1 MPAQKPS
8 IKVALVDDHQLF
20 RKGIAELIN
29 SFSNYFVLFEAGNG
43 LELQKLIH
51 TSNLPDII
59 IMDVNMPGM
68 NGFETMQWLYH
79 HYPDIPV
86 LALSMIDEEN
96 TIVRMLKL
104 GVKGYLLKD
113 SHPNELRDAM
123 DALVKKGFFYSDLV
137 TGRLIH
143 SLNNGKDEQGEHSKL
158 SALSGKEI
166 NFLSLC
172 CSELSYK
179 EIADQMYISP
189 RTADGYRD
197 KLFEK
202 LNVKSRVGLVLFA
215 IKNGVAS
222 V

>member
-1 MPAQKPS
+1 MPFQKPS

-29 SFSNYFVLFEAGNG
+29 SFSTYFVLFEANNG
-43 LELQKLIH
+43 LELQKVIH
-51 TSNLPDII
+51 PSNLPDII

-68 NGFETMQWLYH
+68 DGFETMQWLTDY
-79 HYPDIPV
+79 YPDIPV
-86 LALSMIDEEN
+86 LALSMIDGEN
-96 TIVRMLKL
+96 TILRMLKL
-104 GVKGYLLKD
+104 GVKGYLVKD
-113 SHPNELRDAM
+113 AHPNELREAM
-123 DALVKKGFFYSDLV
+123 DALMQKGFFYSDLV

-143 SLNNGKDEQGEHSKL
+143 SLNNEKDNPDQFKLSKL
-158 SALSGKEI
+158 TGKEI

-179 EIADQMYISP
+179 EIADKMYISP

-202 LNVKSRVGLVLFA
+202 LDVKTRVGLVLFA
-215 IKNGVAS
+215 VKNRV
-222 V
+222 VDI

>member
-1 MPAQKPS
+1 MSIQKTS

-20 RKGIAELIN
+20 RKGISELIN
-29 SFSNYFVLFEAGNG
+29 SFSNYFVLFEANNG
-43 LELQKLIH
+43 IELQKLIH
-51 TSNLPDII
+51 PSNLPDII

-68 NGFETMQWLYH
+68 NGFDTMQWLSD

-86 LALSMIDEEN
+86 LALSMLDGES
-96 TIVRMLKL
+96 TILRMLKL
-104 GVKGYLLKD
+104 GVKGYLVKD
-113 SHPNELRDAM
+113 CHPNEMRDAM
-123 DALVKKGFFYSDLV
+123 DALMKKGFFYSDLV

-143 SLNNGKDEQGEHSKL
+143 SLNSEKDNPDHFKLSKL
-158 SALSGKEI
+158 TGKEM

-179 EIADQMYISP
+179 EIADKMYISP

-202 LNVKSRVGLVLFA
+202 LHVKTRIGLVLFA
-215 IKNGVAS
+215 VKNGV
-222 V
+222 VEV

>member
-1 MPAQKPS
+1 MPSQKPS

-29 SFSNYFVLFEAGNG
+29 SFSNYFVLFEANNG
-43 LELQKLIH
+43 AELQKILH
-51 TSNLPDII
+51 PSNLPDII
-59 IMDVNMPGM
+59 IMDVNMPAM
-68 NGFETMQWLYH
+68 NGFESMQWLQD

-86 LALSMIDEEN
+86 LALSMLDDEN

-113 SHPNELRDAM
+113 AHPRELQHAM
-123 DALVKKGFFYSDLV
+123 DALMKKGFFYSDLV
-137 TGRLIH
+137 TGKLIH
-143 SLNNGKDEQGEHSKL
+143 SLNNDKDEHEHSIL
-158 SALSGKEI
+158 SALTEREI
-166 NFLSLC
+166 NFLKLC
-172 CSELSYK
+172 CFELSYK

-215 IKNGVAS
+215 IKNGVTNI
-222 V
+222 

>member
-1 MPAQKPS
+1 MPLQKPS
-8 IKVALVDDHQLF
+8 IKVVLVDDHQLF

-29 SFSNYFVLFEAGNG
+29 SFPNYFVLFEANNG
-43 LELQKLIH
+43 LELQKLLRP
-51 TSNLPDII
+51 SNLPDLI

-68 NGFETMQWLYH
+68 DGFDSMQWLTD

-86 LALSMIDEEN
+86 LALSMLDEEK

-113 SHPNELRDAM
+113 VHPHELHKAM
-123 DALVKKGFFYSDLV
+123 DTLMQKGFYYSDMV
-137 TGRLIH
+137 TGKLIH
-143 SLNNGKDEQGEHSKL
+143 SLHDKDDDSHSILSKL
-158 SALSGKEI
+158 TERETK
-166 NFLSLC
+166 FLSLC

-202 LNVKSRVGLVLFA
+202 LEVKSRVGLVLFA
-215 IKNGVAS
+215 IKNGV
-222 V
+222 VNI

>member
-1 MPAQKPS
+1 MPLQKPS

-29 SFSNYFVLFEAGNG
+29 SFPNYFVLFEANNG
-43 LELQKLIH
+43 FELQKLLRP
-51 TSNLPDII
+51 SNLPDLI

-68 NGFETMQWLYH
+68 DGFDSMQWLAD

-86 LALSMIDEEN
+86 LALSMLDEEK

-113 SHPNELRDAM
+113 VHPHELHKAM
-123 DALVKKGFFYSDLV
+123 DTLMQKGFYYSDMV
-137 TGRLIH
+137 TGKLIH
-143 SLNNGKDEQGEHSKL
+143 SLHDKDDDSQSILSKL
-158 SALSGKEI
+158 TERETK
-166 NFLSLC
+166 FLSLC

-202 LNVKSRVGLVLFA
+202 LEVKSRVRLVLFA
-215 IKNGVAS
+215 IKNGV
-222 V
+222 VNI

>member
-1 MPAQKPS
+1 MPFQKPS

-29 SFSNYFVLFEAGNG
+29 SFSNYFVLFEAVNG
-43 LELQKLIH
+43 AELQKLLQPQ
-51 TSNLPDII
+51 NLPDLI

-68 NGFETMQWLYH
+68 DGFDSMQWLAD

-86 LALSMIDEEN
+86 LALSMLDEEK

-113 SHPNELRDAM
+113 VHPHELHKAM
-123 DALVKKGFFYSDLV
+123 DTLMQKGFYYSDMV
-137 TGRLIH
+137 TGKLIH
-143 SLNNGKDEQGEHSKL
+143 SLNDKDDNSQSTLSKL
-158 SALSGKEI
+158 TEKEI
-166 NFLSLC
+166 RFLSLC

-215 IKNGVAS
+215 IKNGVAT

>member
-1 MPAQKPS
+1 MSIKKAS

-29 SFSNYFVLFEAGNG
+29 SFANYFILFEASSG
-43 LELQKLIH
+43 LELQEKISP
-51 TSNLPDII
+51 TNLPDII

-68 NGFETMQWLYH
+68 DGFQTMSWLNN
-79 HYPDIPV
+79 HYNNIPV
-86 LALSMIDEEN
+86 LTLSMLDDEE
-96 TIVRMLKL
+96 TIVRMLKH

-113 SHPNELRDAM
+113 AHPNELHEAM
-123 DALVKKGFFYSDLV
+123 DTLINKGFYYTDLV

-143 SLNNGKDEQGEHSKL
+143 SICNDKENHDNSKSHKL
-158 SALSGKEI
+158 SEKEI
-166 NFLSLC
+166 NFLKLC

-179 EIADQMYISP
+179 EIADKLFISP

-202 LNVKSRVGLVLFA
+202 LDIKSRVGLVLFA
-215 IKNGVAS
+215 VKNGFVTI
-222 V
+222 

>member
-1 MPAQKPS
+1 MPLQKPS
-8 IKVALVDDHQLF
+8 IKVVLVDDHQLF

-29 SFSNYFVLFEAGNG
+29 SFPNYFVLFEANNG
-43 LELQKLIH
+43 SELQKLLRP
-51 TSNLPDII
+51 SNLPDLI

-68 NGFETMQWLYH
+68 DGFDSMQWLAD

-86 LALSMIDEEN
+86 LALSMLDEEK

-113 SHPNELRDAM
+113 VHPHELHKAM
-123 DALVKKGFFYSDLV
+123 DTLMQKGFYYSDMV
-137 TGRLIH
+137 TGKLIH
-143 SLNNGKDEQGEHSKL
+143 SLHDKDDDSQSILSKL
-158 SALSGKEI
+158 TERETK
-166 NFLSLC
+166 FLSLC

-202 LNVKSRVGLVLFA
+202 LEVKSRVGLVLFA
-215 IKNGVAS
+215 IKNGV
-222 V
+222 VNI